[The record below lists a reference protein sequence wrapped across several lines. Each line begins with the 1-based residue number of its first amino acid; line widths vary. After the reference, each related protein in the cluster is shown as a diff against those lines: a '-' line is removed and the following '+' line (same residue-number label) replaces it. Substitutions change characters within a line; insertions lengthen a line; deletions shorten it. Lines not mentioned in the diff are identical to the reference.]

1 MLIGSMRLHGR
12 VNAIATLQRP
22 HQGVPEHASRDG
34 HVVYQGVLRLAYGIL
49 AYILQHAVHIVQ
61 QCATSVL
68 WENMLGIIIRWYSS
82 KRTAEYEVEPTI
94 SYLGKSVE
102 LN

>member
-1 MLIGSMRLHGR
+1 MLIGSMRLLGR
-12 VNAIATLQRP
+12 INTVATLQRT
-22 HQGVPEHASRDG
+22 HQGGPEHASG
-34 HVVYQGVLRLAYGIL
+34 YGQVVHQGVLWLAYGTL

-61 QCATSVL
+61 QCSTSVL

-94 SYLGKSVE
+94 SYLGKGIE
-102 LN
+102 LG